1 MTSGIIRRSRP
12 LALVALLSA
21 GGCFY
26 PADRGKLLE
35 ARVDK
40 LESEK
45 RGIEEE
51 LLKQKQLL
59 QAQLPRLDAQFER
72 AQKALE
78 TLEKAARSN
87 DANIGVQLEM
97 LKNDMAQLRGSI
109 EEYTHKIGELEAALT
124 EVRSGSS
131 GPQAAQAPA
140 AETPKAKAEKTEKP
154 ADKKAF
160 LDLVQKKL
168 KEEPAV
174 GRQLAQEWLR
184 KYSKDPLAARA
195 HYALGTSYYEAK
207 DYRAALS
214 EFGEIVKNHGKSEQA
229 PPALLKSSEC
239 FAALKMNNEAQLMLE
254 EIVRTYPKSEAAKT
268 AQGRLAALK
277 KGGKKK

>member
-1 MTSGIIRRSRP
+1 MTSGILTRTRP

-45 RGIEEE
+45 RGLEEE

-59 QAQLPRLDAQFER
+59 QAQLPRLDSQFER
-72 AQKALE
+72 AQQALE

-87 DANIGVQLEM
+87 DANIGVQLE
-97 LKNDMAQLRGSI
+97 LVKNDMAQLRGSI
-109 EEYTHKIGELEAALT
+109 EEYVHKIGELESALAELRNGAT
-124 EVRSGSS
+124 
-131 GPQAAQAPA
+131 AQQVKPA
-140 AETPKAKAEKTEKP
+140 DLPKAKAEATEKP
-154 ADKKAF
+154 ADRKEF
-160 LDLVQKKL
+160 LELVQKKL
-168 KEEPAV
+168 SEEPAV
-174 GRQLAQEWLR
+174 GRQLAMEWLR
-184 KYSKDPLAARA
+184 KYPKDALAPKA
-195 HYALGTSYYEAK
+195 HYALGSSYFEAK

-214 EFGEIVKNHGKSEQA
+214 EFGEIVKNFGKSEQA

-239 FAALKMNNEAQLMLE
+239 FAALKMKTESQLMLE
-254 EIVRTYPKSEAAKT
+254 EIVRSYPKSDAAKT
-268 AQGRLAALK
+268 AKSRLDELK